1 MAAPKKAEKVE
12 TPEGYTPVVSPLG
25 SETPEGYTLVVSPL
39 GSETTVPDGILEVL
53 IESGYTKK

>member
-1 MAAPKKAEKVE
+1 MAAPKKAEKV
-12 TPEGYTPVVSPLG
+12 
-25 SETPEGYTLVVSPL
+25 ETPEGYTLVVSPL